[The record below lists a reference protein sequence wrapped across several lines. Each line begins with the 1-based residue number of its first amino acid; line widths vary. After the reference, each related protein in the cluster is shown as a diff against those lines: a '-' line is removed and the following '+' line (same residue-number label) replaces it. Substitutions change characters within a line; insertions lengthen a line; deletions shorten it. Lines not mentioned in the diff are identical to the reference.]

1 MAEKVSVLL
10 AVPVGG
16 DSVRAENTRNSID
29 AQTYPQAL
37 VEVVSVDYVATV
49 PGARVSALNAARE
62 TASGT
67 FVIQADLGEVWD
79 GHKVE
84 RQVDVLQTS
93 AEAFGCVHQMT
104 GGQGGLSLKVVRD
117 YGMRVGSL
125 LGVPWRSGA
134 AMLTREAMAE
144 LGAYRS
150 IEEATWEYVVRM
162 ATRGCELH
170 LMEEE
175 LSVWQGDVDTTR
187 RLLIPK
193 GIRHRFLT
201 AYLTRMDVEALF
213 RELSLDSLSDGHLVR
228 GALFQKND
236 DLETAHEICQQIDRE
251 TGCAESSYWHGI
263 IHRREP
269 DFNNARGWF
278 RKAENLGCNGALYRA
293 VSSLL
298 QQVIQQPDYG
308 SAREIALVFLRHL
321 QAQST
326 WDALYLVDLCE
337 RVTKG
342 QDGDLRR
349 FLEEIQEVEFDTLF
363 AWTFR
368 KAVGEVL

>member
-10 AVPVGG
+10 AVPVAG
-16 DSVRAENTRNSID
+16 DTALIENTRNSID

-37 VEVVSVDYVATV
+37 IEVIQVDYVSTA

-67 FVIQADLGEVWD
+67 YVIQADLGEVLD

-84 RQVDVLQTS
+84 LQVDLLQTYD
-93 AEAFGCVHQMT
+93 EAAGCVHQMT
-104 GGQGGLSLKVVRD
+104 GRQGGMNLSVVRN
-117 YGMRVGSL
+117 YGLLLGSL
-125 LGVPWRSGA
+125 LGVPWHPGV
-134 AMLTREAMAE
+134 AMLTREAMTE

-150 IEEATWEYVVRM
+150 IDESTWEYAVRM
-162 ATRGCELH
+162 AGRGYELQ
-170 LMEEE
+170 LMEED
-175 LSVWQGDVDTTR
+175 LSVWQGDVEPTR
-187 RLLIPK
+187 RLLIPNDV
-193 GIRHRFLT
+193 RHRFLT

-213 RELSLDSLSDGHLVR
+213 RKLSLVSMPNGHLVR
-228 GALFQKND
+228 GALFHKND

-269 DFNNARGWF
+269 DFDNARGWF
-278 RKAENLGCNGALYRA
+278 RKAEGLECNEALSQT

-308 SAREIALVFLRHL
+308 AAREIALVFLRHL
-321 QAQST
+321 QAQGT
-326 WDALYLVDLCE
+326 WDALYLVGLCE
-337 RVTKG
+337 RVQKDD
-342 QDGDLRR
+342 DGDLRR
-349 FLEEIQEVEFDTLF
+349 LLEEIQEVEFDTLF
-363 AWTFR
+363 DWTFR
-368 KAVGEVL
+368 KAVGEVG